1 MNSTF
6 SEKLKVDLLD
16 EDKPIANQKFVCL
29 SFISPEKILKQK
41 DTYLFEKFVQN
52 YDFTKSM
59 KKFNDFLAFV
69 SFKYNIDSSKIMD
82 DLEEFVKEE
91 KEKLAYDVSDDYKTF
106 LDNYEE
112 KFTEMFQK
120 EHEFQTCIRGIKVRG
135 TFPTQEE
142 AELRCKVIRKFDP
155 NHDVYVGPVGLWVP
169 FHPEAYKTGNVQYLE
184 KELNDLMNEKNKNE
198 KEAKEKFDQ
207 RVKESKVEAIEEN
220 IKKAKENNTT
230 ITQSINE
237 QGELVNIK
245 NMNTQESKVLGANAT
260 SEEIRRELF
269 EGENVIVGSSSN
281 LQSVPIQEESEESEE
296 GENEIPE
303 SLNVD

>member
-1 MNSTF
+1 MN
-6 SEKLKVDLLD
+6 EKIEVDLLD
-16 EDKPIANQKFVCL
+16 EDKPLANQKFVCL

-112 KFTEMFQK
+112 KFTELFQK

-142 AELRCKVIRKFDP
+142 AELRAKNLREFDP
-155 NHDVYVGPVGLWVP
+155 SHDVFVGQVGMWMP
-169 FHPEAYKTGNVQYLE
+169 FDPDAYKTGNVQYLE
-184 KELNDLMNEKNKNE
+184 NELNDLMHEKIKNE
-198 KEAKEKFDQ
+198 SEAKNEFEERIKKTKEK
-207 RVKESKVEAIEEN
+207 AIEEN
-220 IKKAKENNTT
+220 IKKAQESGNVLSQVMDKE
-230 ITQSINE
+230 S
-237 QGELVNIK
+237 GELTNVRAVDWDSIPDDEVRFDNEITKSNNIK
-245 NMNTQESKVLGANAT
+245 K
-260 SEEIRRELF
+260 EIF
-269 EGENVIVGSSSN
+269 DKSN
-281 LQSVPIQEESEESEE
+281 IK
-296 GENEIPE
+296 
-303 SLNVD
+303 